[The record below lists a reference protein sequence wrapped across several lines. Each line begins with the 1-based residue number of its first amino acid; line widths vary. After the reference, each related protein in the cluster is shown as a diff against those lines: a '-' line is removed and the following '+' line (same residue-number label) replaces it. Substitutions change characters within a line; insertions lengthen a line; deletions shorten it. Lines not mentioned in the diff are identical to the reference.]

1 MQEVAVEKALTFIE
15 PGPVVLV
22 TTAEGAKQNVMTIS
36 WTMAIDFAQH
46 IVLTAGGWN
55 YSFDA
60 LMRTKECCVC
70 IPPASMVKTVV
81 GIGMVSGADTDKFE
95 KFHLHPLPAQQVAAP
110 LLEECIACLECKV
123 VDYVEPYGFVVL
135 QAVRVVINEEV
146 EDRRLL
152 HAVGDGIFFADGEK
166 FNLRQDMLEKLP
178 PRL

>member
-1 MQEVAVEKALTFIE
+1 MSQAFSPL
-15 PGPVVLV
+15 
-22 TTAEGAKQNVMTIS
+22 
-36 WTMAIDFAQH
+36 FA
-46 IVLTAGGWN
+46 GSWN

-70 IPPASMVKTVV
+70 IPPASMAKTVV

>member
-70 IPPASMVKTVV
+70 IPPASMAKTVV

-110 LLEECIACLECKV
+110 LLEECIACLECK
-123 VDYVEPYGFVVL
+123 
-135 QAVRVVINEEV
+135 EV